1 MTTDSV
7 FYSKIV
13 RKREKI
19 VSVIVI
25 SLLEML
31 TFCAKASFYETF
43 WKIFKNIIHES
54 KDILKIYIIRMSIIS
69 QEKNIFFFH
78 K

>member
-7 FYSKIV
+7 FYSKFV

-31 TFCAKASFYETF
+31 TFCAKAAFYETL
-43 WKIFKNIIHES
+43 WTIFKNIIHES
-54 KDILKIYIIRMSIIS
+54 KDLLKIYIIRMSIIT
-69 QEKNIFFFH
+69 QE
-78 K
+78 